1 MLRIKLLSVLA
12 KLMRVQFKVD
22 GLPYGATKRAQV
34 SSTIHGKGSLQ
45 TPNCAESEQQK

>member
-12 KLMRVQFKVD
+12 KLLRVQFKVN
-22 GLPYGATKRAQV
+22 GLPYGATKRGLV

-45 TPNCAESEQQK
+45 MPNCVESEQQK